1 MLLLVHN
8 IHSGLNL
15 NNLSSLEQYYSFN
28 NNNDNEYSSVINRDL
43 DTQFLKGISSLY
55 VDSNIPFS
63 F

>member
-28 NNNDNEYSSVINRDL
+28 NSDNEDNLVVNSDL
-43 DTQFLKGISSLY
+43 DTQLLKGISSLY

>member
-15 NNLSSLEQYYSFN
+15 NNLSSLEQYYFFN
-28 NNNDNEYSSVINRDL
+28 NSDNEESLVVNSDL
-43 DTQFLKGISSLY
+43 DTQLLKGISSLY